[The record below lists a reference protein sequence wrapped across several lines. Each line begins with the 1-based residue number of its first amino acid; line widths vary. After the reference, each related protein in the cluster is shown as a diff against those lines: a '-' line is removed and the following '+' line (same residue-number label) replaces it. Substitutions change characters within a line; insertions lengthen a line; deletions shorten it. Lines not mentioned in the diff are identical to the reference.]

1 MRLRFPVCVIL
12 LSAFLFAA
20 PRAGAQSATP
30 STLFFDDFAAGHL
43 DTARWSY
50 EKSDVLISRTRLGNT
65 PTFGRDSDGTTWM
78 RVPLDTYSPD
88 NPGAEAKGTELFTR
102 DKWNLNA
109 GVEYEARI
117 RFPATAP
124 GWVGGFFSYSG
135 VNTYPDTYQQ
145 AEGDF
150 EFLTNQSPNSIWTNI
165 WDDWNPLRGGPR
177 GDLNVS
183 IGNINWRDGRWHVFK
198 MRWEPTQTTWFI
210 DGQLIRTETKVLPGG
225 AQGVRF
231 NAWLADPYWGAASN
245 ASFVPAPTAAKNQR
259 VYYDV
264 DSLTVRAL
272 PNPATGPYGTGTGLS
287 GTYFGTKNLTNPLLS
302 RVDSRLNFDW
312 GTYAPDPALPTD
324 GFSVRWDGQ
333 IQARWNETYTFST
346 TSDDGVRVW
355 VNGVQ
360 LINAWYD
367 GGNVVGS
374 GSIALKAGQKV
385 PIRIEYYDNTQGA
398 NIRLRWS
405 SPSTPLALVP
415 QSQLYPT
422 QSASAATPTFS
433 PPAGTYSSEQDVAI
447 SSPTAGATIYYTL
460 NGSVP
465 TNASASVSN
474 GRTVHIANSA
484 TLRAFASAS
493 GFSSSAVASASYIIN
508 KPLAVAFSTPAANA
522 SVSNLNGIAGTATS
536 AARVDFEIKRLSDGK
551 FWNGW
556 EWLADETAIPT
567 LLSGTSWKV
576 VAPASNGAGLP
587 SGANLTGGAYQ
598 LEADAYDASGAVV
611 IATRGVS
618 VSSVSASSRSAG
630 AS

>member
-1 MRLRFPVCVIL
+1 MRFR
-12 LSAFLFAA
+12 
-20 PRAGAQSATP
+20 
-30 STLFFDDFAAGHL
+30 
-43 DTARWSY
+43 
-50 EKSDVLISRTRLGNT
+50 VLVSRTRLGNT

-78 RVPLDTYSPD
+78 RVPLDTYSSQ
-88 NPGAEAKGTELFTR
+88 NPGLEAKGTELFTR

-117 RFPATAP
+117 RFPASTP

-135 VNTYPDTYQQ
+135 VGTYPDTYQQ

-150 EFLTNQSPNSIWTNI
+150 EFLTNQPSSSVWTNI

-183 IGNINWRDGRWHVFK
+183 IGNLNWRDGKWHVFK
-198 MRWEPTQTTWFI
+198 MRWEPTQTRWFI

-245 ASFVPAPTAAKNQR
+245 ASFVPASTPNQNQR
-259 VYYDV
+259 VYFDV

-272 PNPATGPYGTGTGLS
+272 PNPTLAPYGTGTGLS
-287 GTYFGTKNLTNPLLS
+287 GTYFGTKNLTNPLLT

-312 GTYAPDPALPTD
+312 GTYVPDPALPAT

-333 IQARWNETYTFST
+333 VQARWNETYTFST
-346 TSDDGVRVW
+346 NSDDGVRVW

-360 LINAWYD
+360 IINSWYD
-367 GGNVVGS
+367 GGNVVGT
-374 GSIALKAGQKV
+374 GTVALKAGQKV
-385 PIRIEYYDNTQGA
+385 PIRIEYYQNLGGA
-398 NIRLRWS
+398 SMHLRWS

-422 QSASAATPTFS
+422 QPANAATPTFS
-433 PPAGTYSSEQDVAI
+433 IPAGTYSSEQDVAL
-447 SSPTAGATIYYTL
+447 SSSTSGATLYYTL
-460 NGSVP
+460 DSSTP
-465 TNASASVSN
+465 TNSSASVSN
-474 GRTVHIANSA
+474 GRTVHISSSA

-493 GFSSSAVASASYIIN
+493 GFLPSAVASASYTIV
-508 KPLAVAFSTPAANA
+508 KPLAVAFSTPVANA
-522 SVSNLNGIAGTATS
+522 SVSNLSGISGTATS
-536 AARVDFEIKRLSDGK
+536 ATHVDIEIKRLSDGA

-556 EWLADETAIPT
+556 VWMPDETAIPS

-576 VAPASNGAGLP
+576 VAPASNGAGIP
-587 SGANLTGGAYQ
+587 SGPDLGSGAYQ
-598 LEADAYDASGAVV
+598 LEADAYDAGGNVV

-618 VSSVSASSRSAG
+618 VFPLSAASRSAG